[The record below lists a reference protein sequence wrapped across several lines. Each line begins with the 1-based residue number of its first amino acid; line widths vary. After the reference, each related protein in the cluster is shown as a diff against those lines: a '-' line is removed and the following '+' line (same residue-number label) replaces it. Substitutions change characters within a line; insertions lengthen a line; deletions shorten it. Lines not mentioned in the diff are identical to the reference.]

1 MHQRQRTIGSPG
13 SVAGR
18 GLHTGRQSRVTF
30 RPAPP
35 DSGVVFLV
43 GDRSSPRRIRAS
55 IEKVVETLHGTTLEE
70 RGARVHSVEHLLA
83 AACGLGIDN
92 LLIELEGNEAPVMD
106 GSALPFASCLE
117 QCGVVEQ
124 DARRRPF
131 SPDCP
136 VFLSF
141 EEAEI
146 AVLPDK
152 VLRTSF
158 YIDYNHPALSPQFLS
173 LAVDGR
179 VFLEELAPART
190 FCLLSWVESLRKS
203 GLIRG
208 GSFENAIVVGDR
220 GILNEEP
227 LRFEDEFVRHK
238 IVDLI
243 GDLAL
248 LGRPL
253 TAHVIAL
260 KTGHK
265 THVDLV
271 KELKM
276 AAAGK
281 EAPAFD
287 TAAIQR
293 VMPHR
298 YPFLLVDRILSI
310 EDKRRVVG
318 IKNVTVNEPFFVGHF
333 PGHPIMPGVLIVEA
347 MAQVGGFLL
356 LHIVEEPEKK
366 LVYFVGLDKVKFR
379 RPVVPGDQIRF
390 ELEMLRFQGRICRM
404 AGKAYVGGE
413 VVCEAELKASIVDR
427 KE

>member
-1 MHQRQRTIGSPG
+1 MHQQQRTIASRG

-18 GLHTGRQSRVTF
+18 GLHTGRQSKVTF

-35 DSGVVFLV
+35 DSGIVFLV
-43 GDRSSPRRIRAS
+43 GGRSSPRHIQAG
-55 IEKVVETLHGTTLEE
+55 IGKVVETSHGTTLEDGGE
-70 RGARVHSVEHLLA
+70 RVHTVEHLLA

-92 LLIELEGNEAPVMD
+92 LLIEFEGNESPVMD
-106 GSALPFASCLE
+106 GSALPFALCIE
-117 QCGVVEQ
+117 RCGIVEQ

-131 SPDCP
+131 TPDRP

-141 EEAEI
+141 EDAEI
-146 AVLPDK
+146 VVLPDK

-158 YIDYNHPALSPQFLS
+158 FIDYNHPALSPQFLS
-173 LAVDGR
+173 LVVDSR
-179 VFLEELAPART
+179 TFLEELAPART
-190 FCLLSWVESLRKS
+190 FCLLSWVESLRQS

-208 GSFENAIVVGDR
+208 GSFENAIVVGDQ

-253 TAHVIAL
+253 IAHVIAF

-276 AAAGK
+276 AAKGR
-281 EAPAFD
+281 ETPIFD

-293 VMPHR
+293 IMPHR

-356 LHIVEEPEKK
+356 LNIIEEPEKK
-366 LVYFVGLDKVKFR
+366 LVYFVGLDNVKFR

-390 ELEMLRFQGRICRM
+390 ELEMRRFQGRICRM
-404 AGKAYVGGE
+404 GGKAYVEGE